1 MSARLDARGHESSSP
16 APPVRPGVGPGVIHV
31 VVADEDRLVRQ
42 AIRRRLA
49 RESDLHAVAET
60 TYGGLVAPM
69 LRYRDIDVVVMDL
82 QPTLDEGLLAVRT
95 LTATNSR
102 FRARVVVITVHESA
116 SSASAAV
123 DAGASG
129 YLLKSRDIGLLPLAV
144 RAAWRGETVISS
156 AIHTGPPAGVPGR
169 FTPLER
175 ALLRH
180 LCTGPISNEELAS
193 TLGLSVNAVR
203 GQLAGCLRKVGLKDR
218 AQLARW
224 ALRHGF
230 DHADG
235 QP

>member
-1 MSARLDARGHESSSP
+1 MSSRLNAHGHEPSTP
-16 APPVRPGVGPGVIHV
+16 APVARPRAGPRVLHV
-31 VVADEDRLVRQ
+31 AVADEDRLVRQ

-49 RESDLHAVAET
+49 REPDLHAVAET
-60 TYGGLVAPM
+60 TYGGLVAPL

-95 LTATNSR
+95 LTATNNR

-144 RAAWRGETVISS
+144 RAAWRGETVIST
-156 AIHTGPPAGVPGR
+156 AIRTGPPAGVPGR

-180 LCTGPISNEELAS
+180 LCTGPLSNEELAGA
-193 TLGLSVNAVR
+193 LGLSVNGVR
-203 GQLAGCLRKVGLKDR
+203 GQLASCLRKVGLKDR
-218 AQLARW
+218 VQLARW
-224 ALRHGF
+224 AVRHGF
-230 DHADG
+230 DHTDG
-235 QP
+235 LP